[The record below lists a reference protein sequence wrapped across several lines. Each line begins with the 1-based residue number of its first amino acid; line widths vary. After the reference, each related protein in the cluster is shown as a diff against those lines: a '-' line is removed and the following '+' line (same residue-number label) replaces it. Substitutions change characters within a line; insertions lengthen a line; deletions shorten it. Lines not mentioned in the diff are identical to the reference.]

1 MVRELQVFRWVR
13 SRNIHISRL
22 PCTCSAHETRLRS
35 AIVVRNITTGDH
47 VQGGFNVAPPVD
59 MDLRPVRRRETPI
72 TADLPPTDKQH
83 LRMPWSA
90 RGALESWMFQSSL
103 FSSDAGTLEW
113 TLPYFL
119 GSIFMIT
126 AKRNQRLAHTVY
138 TIVVQSLLPLGVP
151 YVLCLPERHRAPEV
165 YITRSL
171 FGLGRLTARQLACS
185 GLAACPICT
194 ARAWQTASLVA
205 IRVNL

>member
-83 LRMPWSA
+83 LRMPWGA

-151 YVLCLPERHRAPEV
+151 LFYVCPSVIVHPKCTSQGVSSALDDSPLDSWHVAASRLAPYAPREPGKLRASW
-165 YITRSL
+165 R
-171 FGLGRLTARQLACS
+171 FG
-185 GLAACPICT
+185 
-194 ARAWQTASLVA
+194 
-205 IRVNL
+205 